1 MRTILIGL
9 MAAIPLIGTACGDDD
24 DGSIFNER
32 EEETAPQDH
41 TVPDDTVQDSDQ
53 AGNPAGDP
61 YPLEVQQEFMDACT
75 SQPGATTGTCQ
86 CALDHIMANVSFDE
100 FVAMEQD
107 MIDNPG
113 VTPQPVQDAIA
124 ACI

>member
-1 MRTILIGL
+1 VRTILIGL

-24 DGSIFNER
+24 GGSVFGQL
-32 EEETAPQDH
+32 EEDASPQ
-41 TVPDDTVQDSDQ
+41 DDTVQDDSDQ
-53 AGNPAGDP
+53 MGNPAGDP
-61 YPLEVQQEFMDACT
+61 YPPEVQQQFMDACT
-75 SQPGATTGTCQ
+75 SQPGATAGACQ
-86 CALDHIMANVSFDE
+86 CSLDHIMANVSFDE

-124 ACI
+124 ACT